1 MQILLVIFLITK
13 TQQYSFNDQVIQNET
28 FIATNQVQQLNNQS
42 EKTSWISNKV
52 LMIIMVCLSIIVITT

>member
-13 TQQYSFNDQVIQNET
+13 TQQYSVNDQVIQNET